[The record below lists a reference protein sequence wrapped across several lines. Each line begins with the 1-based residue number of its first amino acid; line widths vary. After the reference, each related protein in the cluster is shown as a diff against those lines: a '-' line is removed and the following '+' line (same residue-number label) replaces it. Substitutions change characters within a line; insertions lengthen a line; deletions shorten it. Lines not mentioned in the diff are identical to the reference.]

1 MTKEEQTEKPK
12 KKQGKSKEEKANLL
26 CKTYRFRVREKQVSS
41 SLWQFIVQSVGNQRF
56 VYNHFLNRMNQ
67 FWLQQIT
74 LKQELESQNKP
85 LPEDFKTFLTRNEM
99 EAELTVLKQTKII
112 KEITDE
118 NGHTEVMEFRH
129 FLNDTH
135 SQPLQSTIK
144 QLSDAMAEFA
154 KKKRGKPQFRKKG
167 ECTESVFY
175 KQLYPHTVNRKKG
188 YVILPGSKEKLP
200 VHFHR
205 TFKSREIPK
214 TMTLKC
220 DNGKWFIC
228 IQIEY
233 KLSRKDHDKLEYN
246 KNNVSVNNTLAY
258 DLGVNKMIV
267 SHEGDY
273 IDYFTKTKLSLDKLA
288 KRLIVLQRK
297 LSHKYEVRKKQ
308 KQKFKDDAEI
318 AAKLKYSS
326 ENYKKLQSRIQKLY
340 AKIHRIKVDFLHKV
354 SHSMSKSH
362 THIVREALAIPQM
375 TKSARRLKL
384 ENDPGYKEKL
394 AQRFL
399 DKPWLAKV
407 YSERKQNRKLLNK
420 NWGMFNL
427 FLEYKLAWNMGFMH
441 KINPAYTSQTCSVCN
456 HKSKDNRLSQSLF
469 ICQQCGVKAHADVNA
484 ARNILF
490 KAFSPLREVVGT
502 DIPQLKR
509 INSYLQHN
517 ALSSNQTEILI

>member
-41 SLWQFIVQSVGNQRF
+41 SLWQFMVQSVGNQRF
-56 VYNHFLNRMNQ
+56 VYNHFLHRMNQ

-85 LPEDFKTFLTRNEM
+85 LPEGFKTFLTRHEM

-118 NGHTEVMEFRH
+118 NGHARTMEFRH

-154 KKKRGKPQFRKKG
+154 KKKRGKPHTRKKG
-167 ECTESVFY
+167 ESTESVYY
-175 KQLYPHTVNRKKG
+175 KQLRPTTVNRKKG

-205 TFKSREIPK
+205 TFKSREVPK

-228 IQIEY
+228 IQTEY
-233 KLSRKDHDKLEYN
+233 KLSRKDHDKLEHN
-246 KNNVSVNNTLAY
+246 RNNVSADNTLAY

-267 SHEGDY
+267 SDKGDY
-273 IDYFTKTKLSLDKLA
+273 IDYSSKTRATLDKLA

-297 LSHKYEVRKKQ
+297 LSHKHEVRKKQ
-308 KQKFKDDAEI
+308 QQKFKDDAV
-318 AAKLKYSS
+318 KLDKIKYNS

-340 AKIHRIKVDFLHKV
+340 AKIHCIKVDFLHKV

-384 ENDPGYKEKL
+384 ENNPRYQKKL

-441 KINPAYTSQTCSVCN
+441 KVNPAYTSQTCSVCN

-490 KAFSPLREVVGT
+490 KAFSPLREVAGT

-509 INSYLQHN
+509 INSYLQRN
-517 ALSSNQTEILI
+517 ALSSDQTEIHI

>member
-1 MTKEEQTEKPK
+1 MIKEEQTEKPK
-12 KKQGKSKEEKANLL
+12 KKQGKSKEKKASIL

-41 SLWQFIVQSVGNQRF
+41 SLWQFMYQSVGNQRF

-85 LPEDFKTFLTRNEM
+85 LPEGFKTFLTRNEM

-118 NGHTEVMEFRH
+118 NGHTEIMEFRH
-129 FLNDTH
+129 FLNNTH

-154 KKKRGKPQFRKKG
+154 KKKRGKPHARKKG
-167 ECTESVFY
+167 ECTESVYY
-175 KQLYPHTVNRKKG
+175 KQLRPTTVNRKKG

-228 IQIEY
+228 IQTEY
-233 KLSRKDHDKLEYN
+233 KLSRKDHDKLEHN
-246 KNNVSVNNTLAY
+246 RNNVSVDNTLAY

-273 IDYFTKTKLSLDKLA
+273 IDYSSKTRTTLDKLA
-288 KRLIVLQRK
+288 KRLIVLQHK

-308 KQKFKDDAEI
+308 KLKFKDDAERT
-318 AAKLKYSS
+318 AKLKYSS
-326 ENYKKLQSRIQKLY
+326 ENYKKMQSRIQKLY

-354 SHSMSKSH
+354 SHYMSKSH
-362 THIVREALAIPQM
+362 THIVREALVIPQM

-384 ENDPGYKEKL
+384 ENDPRYKEKL

-490 KAFSPLREVVGT
+490 KAFSPLREVAGT

-509 INSYLQHN
+509 INSYLQRN
-517 ALSSNQTEILI
+517 ALSSNQTEIHI

>member
-41 SLWQFIVQSVGNQRF
+41 SLWQFMHQSVGNQRF
-56 VYNHFLNRMNQ
+56 VYNHFLHRMNQ

-85 LPEDFKTFLTRNEM
+85 LPEGFKTFLTRHEM

-118 NGHTEVMEFRH
+118 NGHARTMEFRH

-154 KKKRGKPQFRKKG
+154 KKKRGKPYTRKKG
-167 ECTESVFY
+167 ESTESVYY
-175 KQLYPHTVNRKKG
+175 KQLRPTTVNRKKG

-205 TFKSREIPK
+205 TFKSREVPK

-228 IQIEY
+228 IQTEY
-233 KLSRKDHDKLEYN
+233 KLSRKDHDKLEHN
-246 KNNVSVNNTLAY
+246 RNNVSADNTLAY

-267 SHEGDY
+267 SDKGDY
-273 IDYFTKTKLSLDKLA
+273 IDYSSKTRATLDKLA

-297 LSHKYEVRKKQ
+297 LSHKHEVRKKQ
-308 KQKFKDDAEI
+308 QQKFKDDAV
-318 AAKLKYSS
+318 KLDKIKYNS

-340 AKIHRIKVDFLHKV
+340 AKIHCIKVDFLHKV

-384 ENDPGYKEKL
+384 ENNPRYQKKL

-441 KINPAYTSQTCSVCN
+441 KVNPAYTSQTCSVCN

-490 KAFSPLREVVGT
+490 KAFSPLREVAGT

-509 INSYLQHN
+509 INSYLQRN
-517 ALSSNQTEILI
+517 AFSSDQTEIHI